1 MVRRSA
7 GGVFISYS
15 HRDREI
21 VSAAARLL
29 RSGGATVFQDI
40 ADIKAGTRWK
50 AALFQALDQCERVMV
65 FWSSA
70 AASSEWVEREWRS
83 ALEANKK
90 IVPMLLDDTPLP
102 PPLSEFQGVPD
113 MVEMLHSAMQLRA
126 KDGGSRR
133 ETRLFA
139 VIGSMGT
146 LIVVMGVWMAA
157 YLERSSAIDASRGA
171 TTEEAQTILGMSAY
185 AWGLMGLLA
194 ILLVL
199 ALTLYGRARRGSERT
214 SDEVDSARSPEF
226 SAIGNRFTRA
236 LFNEPPDAK
245 S

>member
-1 MVRRSA
+1 MDRRSE

-40 ADIKAGTRWK
+40 ADIKPGTRWK

-83 ALEANKK
+83 ALEANKQ

-102 PPLSEFQGVPD
+102 PPLSDFQGVPD
-113 MVEMLHSAMQLRA
+113 MLEMLHSAMRLGAQ
-126 KDGGSRR
+126 DGRSRR

-146 LIVVMGVWMAA
+146 LIVVMGVWMAV

-171 TTEEAQTILGMSAY
+171 TNGDPQTILGMSAY
-185 AWGLMGLLA
+185 AWGLMALLA
-194 ILLVL
+194 MLLVL
-199 ALTLYGRARRGSERT
+199 ALTLYARARRRSART
-214 SDEVDSARSPEF
+214 SNEVDSARSPEF
-226 SAIGNRFTRA
+226 SAIGTRFTRA
-236 LFNEPPDAK
+236 VFNEPPDTK